1 MLKLK
6 DLTKKIDLEQRK
18 YVLTVV
24 HLIIKIWTVLCLCLK
39 ERMVLKAC
47 HLLNVLTVT
56 KWAICQYTV
65 KIQLMKMGLFTALA
79 SWKWKKKK
87 LNTFQLSKLD
97 ASTVVIHLT
106 QLVNAPKSIE
116 TRNLSN
122 KGMAL
127 MLGLKKNTRRGNQL
141 KKINQI
147 VVKLRASWLSK
158 SRMFRS
164 TLKWFCPIRT

>member
-6 DLTKKIDLEQRK
+6 DPTKKIDLEQRK

-24 HLIIKIWTVLCLCLK
+24 HLIIKIWIVPCLCLR
-39 ERMVLKAC
+39 ERMVLRAC
-47 HLLNVLTVT
+47 HSLNVLTVT
-56 KWAICQYTV
+56 KWAICKYTV
-65 KIQLMKMGLFTALA
+65 KIQLMKMGLFMALV

-87 LNTFQLSKLD
+87 LNMFQLSKLD
-97 ASTVVIHLT
+97 ASTAVIHLT

-116 TRNLSN
+116 TRSLSS

-141 KKINQI
+141 KEINQI

-164 TLKWFCPIRT
+164 TLKLFYPIRT